1 MGSYSYV
8 KGSFARPRLTRSSS
22 CSQALCL
29 SSKTRCLEAAPRTM
43 TASLQ
48 TLRYLAKHPQPLEMA
63 TDTEAPIGSWSLR
76 DVAMSVTSL
85 AAFLQKVRRR
95 RGRRNPRRRNHWT
108 AAAVAAAASPS
119 PSRPPLALDAA
130 TFALIAV
137 AGLQQRQVI
146 RSLRQQN
153 SISILRVEHRRGA
166 RSSGTR
172 RCARIGTGRHAWP
185 ASLPYRRMVEVGP
198 RPLPW
203 FHRRRGV
210 WLERRCVASSS
221 SVFAPAGHAPH
232 HCQYAGLREC
242 WYAEALNMTTDDQ

>member
-63 TDTEAPIGSWSLR
+63 TDTGAPIGSWSLR

-85 AAFLQKVRRR
+85 ATFLQKVRRR

-108 AAAVAAAASPS
+108 AAAVAPQPRPRPLALPSPLTPPPS
-119 PSRPPLALDAA
+119 PSSMSQVYSKDKSFAPLGNRIRYRYFASSIVGVLAHPVLGGVLASALEGTRGRLRCHIDEWWRLDLAHCPGFIGDEECGWRGAVLHRVAACLPPPA
-130 TFALIAV
+130 THPTIVNTPALIGNV
-137 AGLQQRQVI
+137 
-146 RSLRQQN
+146 
-153 SISILRVEHRRGA
+153 
-166 RSSGTR
+166 GTR
-172 RCARIGTGRHAWP
+172 KH
-185 ASLPYRRMVEVGP
+185 
-198 RPLPW
+198 
-203 FHRRRGV
+203 
-210 WLERRCVASSS
+210 
-221 SVFAPAGHAPH
+221 
-232 HCQYAGLREC
+232 
-242 WYAEALNMTTDDQ
+242 